1 MVTFFIV
8 ISFCIHALS
17 LAAIYVLFKQGQ
29 HSNSNQM
36 NEINQLMH
44 SYLTKIQQ
52 ENNDLQEA
60 LHKESNLTQEKPDKN
75 EFITPD
81 ITELTDEKKDTQEVV
96 EEQWDP
102 VSIIESSEDT
112 VETSLESH
120 VLQLYRDGMSV
131 DEIARML
138 HCGTTEVSLI
148 IQFQSKD

>member
-17 LAAIYVLFKQGQ
+17 LAAIFVLFKQGQ
-29 HSNSNQM
+29 QSNSNQM

-44 SYLTKIQQ
+44 SYLTKIKQ

-60 LHKESNLTQEKPDKN
+60 LHKQSNLTQEKPDKN
-75 EFITPD
+75 ESITPD
-81 ITELTDEKKDTQEVV
+81 ITELTEEKEDTQEVV

-102 VSIIESSEDT
+102 VSIIEASEDT
-112 VETSLESH
+112 VETSLESR
-120 VLQLYRDGMSV
+120 VLQLYREGMSV
-131 DEIARML
+131 DEIAKML
-138 HCGTTEVSLI
+138 HCGTTEASLI